1 MQRLL
6 AEAAPERGPL
16 LHEKLSVVLGLFM
29 AGGGVIGVVE
39 GVSVLEG
46 LVGKKALNSLLTV
59 GLEVAEALEG
69 VFVELGEAGAS

>member
-1 MQRLL
+1 VQRLL

-46 LVGKKALNSLLTV
+46 LVG
-59 GLEVAEALEG
+59 
-69 VFVELGEAGAS
+69 